1 MKIFPVLF
9 IVAAASAAAFG
20 SPGGVLEKV
29 KKIQVD
35 QTVVSQ
41 PDKVD
46 NNMAANLIRFDLR
59 AAVKDAHLDEGDSP
73 IKAHFVLEEFSSES
87 RARRLIGLG
96 TGRSICTVD
105 GRLVID
111 DENGKELA
119 NIKIHVRGSVAFS
132 PGDGNDSR
140 TKPISDFEQRLH
152 DEIEKLK

>member
-1 MKIFPVLF
+1 MKIFPVL
-9 IVAAASAAAFG
+9 ILVASASTAAYA

-35 QTVVSQ
+35 QTVVEQ

-119 NIKIHVRGSVAFS
+119 NVKIHVRGSVAFS

-140 TKPISDFEQRLH
+140 SKPISDFEQRLH

>member
-1 MKIFPVLF
+1 L
-9 IVAAASAAAFG
+9 VAASTAAYG

-35 QTVVSQ
+35 QTVVDQ

-59 AAVKDAHLDEGDSP
+59 AAVKDAHLDEGDAP
-73 IKAHFVLEEFSSES
+73 IKAHFVLDEFSSES

-105 GRLVID
+105 GKLVIQD
-111 DENGKELA
+111 ASGTELA
-119 NIKIHVRGSVAFS
+119 SVKIHVRGSVAYS
-132 PGDGNDSR
+132 PGDGNDARS
-140 TKPISDFEQRLH
+140 KPISDFEQRLH
-152 DEIEKLK
+152 EEIEKLK